1 MHSITIK
8 QNTTR
13 QPSAI
18 HVVVT
23 RQQATYS
30 INLYSIKAAFII
42 IEKKQWFDTFRA
54 NARTPNSFK
63 MNPLVVAT
71 HTMTNT
77 DLGNT

>member
-30 INLYSIKAAFII
+30 INLYSI
-42 IEKKQWFDTFRA
+42 
-54 NARTPNSFK
+54 
-63 MNPLVVAT
+63 
-71 HTMTNT
+71 
-77 DLGNT
+77 